1 MTAERYKEL
10 MDLAETD
17 PMKAT
22 EEFVKYIKGV
32 EHPEAEFGGEEK
44 MTDLADKIAAFRSK
58 FKFQKALD
66 ESIGSTLCRSRKRL
80 AVIHP

>member
-22 EEFVKYIKGV
+22 EEFVKY
-32 EHPEAEFGGEEK
+32 PESEFETERQ
-44 MTDLADKIAAFRSK
+44 MTDLADKIIMFRSK

-66 ESIGSTLCRSRKRL
+66 ESIGSVLCRSRKHL
-80 AVIHP
+80 VVIHP